1 VYRVITD
8 SAVLDQ
14 LAALPTSALPYY
26 VEALV
31 VLELTPANGRLYN
44 ADNPDRPMRELVF
57 GAVSQGV
64 ITYLLLERER
74 EVHVLVVQ
82 WLG

>member
-1 VYRVITD
+1 MYRVITD

-14 LAALPTSALPYY
+14 LAALPTSALPHYAA
-26 VEALV
+26 ALV
-31 VLELTPANGRLYN
+31 VLELTPANGRPYN

-57 GAVSQGV
+57 GVASQGV
-64 ITYLLLERER
+64 ITYLLLERDR

-82 WLG
+82 WVG